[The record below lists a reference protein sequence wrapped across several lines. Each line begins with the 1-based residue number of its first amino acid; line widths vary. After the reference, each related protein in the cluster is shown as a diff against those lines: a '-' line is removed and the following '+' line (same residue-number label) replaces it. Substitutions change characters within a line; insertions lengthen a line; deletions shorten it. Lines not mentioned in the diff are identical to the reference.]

1 MIEILS
7 SILASDLL
15 RVGAEV
21 QRMLDNGVD
30 SLHVDIM
37 DAHFVPNLSFGPAMV
52 SALKKAFPAVHQDV
66 HLMMDNPEKYL
77 DTFISAGAGAV
88 TVHAEVPGDVRAM
101 LAKIRAAGIKAGVS
115 IKPGTGVDTIKEL
128 LPLCDLVLVM
138 TVEPGFGGQSL
149 REDCLRKL
157 PVLRKMIDASG
168 RDVFL
173 EVDGGIKMD
182 NAHRVV
188 EAGANVLVTGT
199 GLFHAADPAAFVA
212 ALHGLQEGTR
222 CAR

>member
-1 MIEILS
+1 MIHISPSVLGADLMRLGEEIELVERLG
-7 SILASDLL
+7 LAWLHI
-15 RVGAEV
+15 
-21 QRMLDNGVD
+21 DN
-30 SLHVDIM
+30 M
-37 DAHFVPNLSFGPAMV
+37 DGHFVPNISFGPD
-52 SALKKAFPAVHQDV
+52 AVAAIRRKTKLFLDV
-66 HLMMDNPEKYL
+66 HLMLSDPRRYIAEYAR
-77 DTFISAGAGAV
+77 AGADLI
-88 TVHAEVPGDVRAM
+88 TVHAEIEDDVEDLLRE
-101 LAKIRAAGIKAGVS
+101 IAALGVKTGLS
-115 IKPGTGVDTIKEL
+115 IKPGTPPEAIGRL

-157 PVLRKMIDASG
+157 PEIRRMIDASG
-168 RDVFL
+168 REIFL

-199 GLFHAADPAAFVA
+199 GLFRAADPAAFVT
-212 ALHGLQEGTR
+212 ALRGLQEDKR